1 MLTAFLGG
9 MCLSIECSMLGQS
22 FVYRLLFIIVSK
34 PKLILHMLLWVLII
48 CFLDQYQKKSLWK
61 RICDGTSNH
70 LLDIR
75 CLRAS
80 LNPWDPSNQSVQ
92 NFLISCWILVMKLW
106 RSFRR
111 LNSKLLELLF
121 MFNRYLWV
129 LLIWYL
135 PSKCMLIGRSP
146 DFYPTWST
154 PRFFGFSFALQ
165 STSPTQ
171 KMLSLIRG
179 TFQHSKKTLF
189 VFFTG

>member
-1 MLTAFLGG
+1 
-9 MCLSIECSMLGQS
+9 
-22 FVYRLLFIIVSK
+22 
-34 PKLILHMLLWVLII
+34 MLLWDLII
-48 CFLDQYQKKSLWK
+48 CSLDQYQKKSLWK
-61 RICDGTSNH
+61 RICDGTSNW

-80 LNPWDPSNQSVQ
+80 LNLWDLSNQSVQ

-106 RSFRR
+106 WSFRR
-111 LNSKLLELLF
+111 LNSKLLQLLF

-146 DFYPTWST
+146 AFCPTWST
-154 PRFFGFSFALQ
+154 PRFFGFSFVLE
-165 STSPTQ
+165 STSSTQ

-179 TFQHSKKTLF
+179 TFQHSKENSF
-189 VFFTG
+189 CVFHWVRSHVWSMGLP